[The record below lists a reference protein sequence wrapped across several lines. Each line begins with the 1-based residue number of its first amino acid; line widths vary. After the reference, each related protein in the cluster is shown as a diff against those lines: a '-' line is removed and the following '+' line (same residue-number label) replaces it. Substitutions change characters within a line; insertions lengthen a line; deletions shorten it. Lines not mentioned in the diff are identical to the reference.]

1 MKRSTDRILTTPAGS
16 LPRPEGLRDIV
27 AAKNA
32 GQPYDEADLS
42 GRLES
47 GVSEIVKQQVEY
59 GIDILNDGE
68 LSKPGFS
75 DYVQERM
82 GGLEMRPS
90 RPYASRI
97 AGRDVSEFPG
107 YFDETTGFPG
117 SRQRPTGLARM
128 LVSCTSPISYT
139 GQGSVQA
146 GIENFKAALQGVSVE
161 KSFLTA
167 ITPGTIEHLDWKSGK
182 NLNSRMGRYSFP
194 ES

>member
-1 MKRSTDRILTTPAGS
+1 MKRSTDRILTTHAGS

-47 GVSEIVKQQVEY
+47 GVSEIVKQQVES
-59 GIDILNDGE
+59 GIDIVNDGE

-117 SRQRPTGLARM
+117 SRQGPTGLARM
-128 LVSCTSPISYT
+128 LVSCTSPLSYT
-139 GQGSVQA
+139 GQDSVQA
-146 GIENFKAALQGVSVE
+146 DIENFKAALQGVSVE
-161 KSFLTA
+161 ESFLPA
-167 ITPGTIEHLDWKSGK
+167 IAPGTIEH
-182 NLNSRMGRYSFP
+182 
-194 ES
+194 